1 MIGTNL
7 YYFKYPVLAK
17 CDLLFAQDRS
27 DWKPPWAITPIFFT
41 LPGLHLNYQISN
53 DQYNS
58 GVTLSELNLV
68 SLWLE
73 HMCSPSLIPTCSTT
87 IDGSLLETQASAQE
101 DGVLS
106 RTVLV
111 PICIL
116 CASLAMTQFRHIIID
131 STATSLQDFSYCRGS
146 LLETHLVGSGHS
158 TLLSRLHE
166 IQGITLPS
174 YKTYPTC
181 SLKVD
186 HRKNSLQH
194 CSHMI
199 VSPTGYSPQK
209 MSYGLKG
216 GQNSNVTF

>member
-1 MIGTNL
+1 
-7 YYFKYPVLAK
+7 
-17 CDLLFAQDRS
+17 
-27 DWKPPWAITPIFFT
+27 
-41 LPGLHLNYQISN
+41 
-53 DQYNS
+53 
-58 GVTLSELNLV
+58 
-68 SLWLE
+68 
-73 HMCSPSLIPTCSTT
+73 MCSPSLIPTCSAT
-87 IDGSLLETQASAQE
+87 IDGSPLETQASAQE

-106 RTVLV
+106 QTILV
-111 PICIL
+111 PVCIL

-194 CSHMI
+194 WSHMI

-209 MSYGLKG
+209 MSYGLLSQLETEQYKRYNTNHTKG
-216 GQNSNVTF
+216 IVTSKEGRIRTLPSNSPTDPRAPSSIVSLECSVK